1 MNKRCKLNVDQ
12 AVQIKRLHACG
23 WTQLA
28 IASRYCVRQQ
38 QVGRIVRGEQWAKEI
53 QRIEDRATHKKM
65 LDMLQICRNIP
76 SATER

>member
-1 MNKRCKLNVDQ
+1 MNKRNKLTVDQ
-12 AVQIKRLHACG
+12 AIQIKKLHASG

-28 IASRYCVRQQ
+28 IAHRYGVRFQ

-53 QRIEDRATHKKM
+53 QRVLDCETHKKM
-65 LDMLQICRNIP
+65 LDMIEKCRNIP